1 MALIVRNTFLDV
13 VEQTPAVSDR
23 RCHSVPRQWKESTP
37 TPRLS
42 IDDRMVSPLSPDAS
56 TRGSLPSDHSFFS
69 DEASPND
76 DFENDM
82 ANSSSM
88 PMYFK
93 TPTSSVASPRAC
105 GCSARSEVD
114 NIISSYLK
122 GFSSEIAGAE
132 VAQRLDASAST
143 SAGYSESRGSVPERQ
158 PGFNIPQQ
166 KCGRDVCAPRSPAI
180 TGQVPHTCMYP
191 EKEPWICS
199 HDQDQDAEYDR
210 CKSSTPTCPIGS
222 SIFNP
227 PDHSE
232 SSKERKAWEDKTA
245 ETARHSTQAKPGVNA
260 QASHPQLKEEGSQ
273 DKPVNTRAN
282 ALVNA
287 VHSAVLSCGRAQQV
301 TIDRDFQGSDGK
313 PTMLISAE
321 VEDGLHAS
329 SRSYD
334 VVHVA
339 KQALDAAVAQTKTV
353 KFVSARVQKED
364 SSYSLRSSIACVPEG
379 VQDRLC
385 WDMFQKGYCNRGM
398 QCRWTHLKNTQCDIV
413 RVKVSVKRAGETSD
427 ISSEEQFGFKSS
439 TRRTARSSRQC
450 M

>member
-1 MALIVRNTFLDV
+1 MRSRELKLLRDWMRVPALVPDIRNLEARCRSGSQGSISHNRNVEEMYVLRGVLPLLVRCRT
-13 VEQTPAVSDR
+13 
-23 RCHSVPRQWKESTP
+23 
-37 TPRLS
+37 
-42 IDDRMVSPLSPDAS
+42 
-56 TRGSLPSDHSFFS
+56 
-69 DEASPND
+69 
-76 DFENDM
+76 
-82 ANSSSM
+82 
-88 PMYFK
+88 
-93 TPTSSVASPRAC
+93 RAC
-105 GCSARSEVD
+105 IQKR
-114 NIISSYLK
+114 NH
-122 GFSSEIAGAE
+122 
-132 VAQRLDASAST
+132 
-143 SAGYSESRGSVPERQ
+143 GY
-158 PGFNIPQQ
+158 
-166 KCGRDVCAPRSPAI
+166 A
-180 TGQVPHTCMYP
+180 
-191 EKEPWICS
+191 

-439 TRRTARSSRQC
+439 TSRTARSSHRC